1 MMDSVY
7 FRSEIVK
14 YANRLY
20 EKQLI
25 SASGGNISV
34 RLDNNEMLITPSGVD
49 KGNLDF
55 EQICLADYEGNIS
68 NPTES
73 SNLKLS
79 MESQMHIAIYK
90 ARSDVNAIIHSH
102 PLFASA
108 YSATNEKISTNLTGE
123 IFAIV
128 GKPAYVEYARMGSL
142 ALAELVGNSAAES
155 NVLILANHG
164 VIAFGKD
171 LFEAYN
177 RSEIIEYAAHLTFIT
192 RLIGNINCLD
202 NEKLNAITDFLK
214 NY

>member
-1 MMDSVY
+1 
-7 FRSEIVK
+7 
-14 YANRLY
+14 
-20 EKQLI
+20 
-25 SASGGNISV
+25 
-34 RLDNNEMLITPSGVD
+34 
-49 KGNLDF
+49 
-55 EQICLADYEGNIS
+55 
-68 NPTES
+68 
-73 SNLKLS
+73 
-79 MESQMHIAIYK
+79 
-90 ARSDVNAIIHSH
+90 IIHSH

-142 ALAELVGNSAAES
+142 TLAELVGNSAAES